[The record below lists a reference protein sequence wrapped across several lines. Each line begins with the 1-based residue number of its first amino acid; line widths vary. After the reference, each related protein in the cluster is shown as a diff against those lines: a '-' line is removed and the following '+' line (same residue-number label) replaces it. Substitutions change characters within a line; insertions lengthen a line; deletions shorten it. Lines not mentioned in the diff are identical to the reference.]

1 MVIGAAQAQAQEKL
15 VMTLKLSNPQPSAY
29 NGNSTVYQISSV
41 ILNNLNKSVTAYLN
55 KNIQFN
61 LKRANTE
68 ISDTDISLAIP
79 ITVISV
85 NASKPNIVTSYETTL
100 KASQLTS
107 NVVKEHNTL
116 TNTTTY
122 SAAFDFFED
131 IKDLTKVDAKA
142 TIYPN
147 ATGIMEL
154 REKPP
159 PAPIIIG
166 S

>member
-1 MVIGAAQAQAQEKL
+1 M
-15 VMTLKLSNPQPSAY
+15 
-29 NGNSTVYQISSV
+29 
-41 ILNNLNKSVTAYLN
+41 
-55 KNIQFN
+55 
-61 LKRANTE
+61 
-68 ISDTDISLAIP
+68 DIP

-154 REKPP
+154 IEKPP

>member
-1 MVIGAAQAQAQEKL
+1 M
-15 VMTLKLSNPQPSAY
+15 
-29 NGNSTVYQISSV
+29 
-41 ILNNLNKSVTAYLN
+41 
-55 KNIQFN
+55 
-61 LKRANTE
+61 
-68 ISDTDISLAIP
+68 DIP

-85 NASKPNIVTSYETTL
+85 NASKPNIVTSYENKLDST
-100 KASQLTS
+100 QPIS

-154 REKPP
+154 IEKPP